1 MISAQMSTQEV
12 TDQEAGGVDGA
23 MRLSPVMGLFRRIQ
37 RNHALE
43 HATINLLSQRYPKS
57 QIFGFSGPMGFT
69 LYSSLTAEEVIPA
82 TREALRELK
91 AGESELAIHENCGTN
106 LVVTAALTTLAT
118 ILGLGTLRAGRRR
131 FMRFAERL
139 PQAVLLNAVALTVAK
154 PIARWVQ
161 ATVTTDAN
169 LDDTEISSFFT
180 DYQGG
185 MHRVR
190 VQTRQ
195 VRTSEA

>member
-1 MISAQMSTQEV
+1 MMSTQMSTQMSEQEMPGV
-12 TDQEAGGVDGA
+12 EAGHP
-23 MRLSPVMGLFRRIQ
+23 SPIQGLFRRIQ

-43 HATINLLSQRYPKS
+43 HATINLLTQRYPKT

-69 LYSSLTAEEVIPA
+69 LYSTLTAEEVIPA
-82 TREALRELK
+82 TREALHKLR

-106 LVVTAALTTLAT
+106 LVVTAVLTTLAT
-118 ILGLGTLRAGRRR
+118 VLGLGPLRGGRRR
-131 FMRFAERL
+131 FLGFLERL
-139 PQAVLLNAVALTVAK
+139 PQAVLLNAVALVVAK
-154 PIARWVQ
+154 PIAQWVQ
-161 ATVTTDAN
+161 ATVTTDTN

-190 VQTRQ
+190 VHTR
-195 VRTSEA
+195 RLRAGEA

>member
-1 MISAQMSTQEV
+1 MVSTQISTQEV
-12 TDQEAGGVDGA
+12 PNLEAGGGGA
-23 MRLSPVMGLFRRIQ
+23 MERLAPVKGLLLRIQ

-43 HATINLLSQRYPKS
+43 HATINLLTQRYPKA
-57 QIFGFSGPMGFT
+57 QIFGFSGPVGFT

-82 TREALRELK
+82 TREALSALK

-118 ILGLGTLRAGRRR
+118 VLGLGTLGTGKRRLL
-131 FMRFAERL
+131 RFAERL

-161 ATVTTDAN
+161 ATLTTDAN

-190 VQTRQ
+190 VHTRRVQ
-195 VRTSEA
+195 AGEA